1 MNYHAAVK
9 FLILA
14 SFLTMPV
21 IPDTGL
27 QADQERSVSP
37 GINSY
42 YRDPNWQQW
51 VNTFERPGRE
61 VYDRRHAIVDASGF
75 GSCDVV
81 ADIGAVTGLFTR
93 LFAERVGPEGRV
105 YAVDIS
111 DTFIRNIMRA
121 AKHHGYTNIEGVVN
135 NDRDVLLP
143 AASIDTAFLV
153 DTYHHF
159 EYPVSMLSS
168 MHASLKPGG
177 ILIIID
183 FRRNPG
189 HSSRWVM
196 GHVRAGKDT
205 VIEEITD
212 AGFRLVDDLPLLRT
226 NYYLVFRKLDS

>member
-1 MNYHAAVK
+1 MNYRAVVK
-9 FLILA
+9 FLILPC
-14 SFLTMPV
+14 LLILPTL
-21 IPDTGL
+21 PDTGL
-27 QADQERSVSP
+27 LADEERSVSP

-51 VNTFERPGRE
+51 VNTFERSGRE
-61 VYDRRHAIVDASGF
+61 VYDRRHAIVDASGVRP
-75 GSCDVV
+75 GDVV
-81 ADIGAVTGLFTR
+81 ADIGAGTGLFTR

-121 AKHHGYTNIEGVVN
+121 AKHHGYANIEGVVN
-135 NDRDVLLP
+135 NDRDVTLP

-168 MHASLKPGG
+168 IHAALKPGG
-177 ILIIID
+177 MLIIID
-183 FRRNPG
+183 FRRDPR

-212 AGFRLVDDLPLLRT
+212 AGFGLVDDIPLLRT